1 MPVMTEY
8 EALHTGR
15 IAMKAS
21 DIMVSNVITIGVNA
35 TVHDVAQLLVEK
47 RISAVPVVGGKGE
60 LLGIV
65 SEGDLLRRAEVGTE
79 KRRSWWLEAW
89 MSKEALAN
97 DFVKSH
103 ARKATDV
110 MTRRVVTAKPD
121 TSLGEI
127 ATLLEKNGIKR
138 VPIVAGGK
146 VVGIVSRSNLIQA
159 LASTTKANGPQLQVD
174 DATIREKVMAQL
186 KMRPWAKPWL
196 VNVVVQDGTV
206 NLWGVVDS
214 QAEKDAA
221 RVAVET
227 TPGVRAVSDHLVTWP
242 IVADFD

>member
-1 MPVMTEY
+1 MTEY

-21 DIMVSNVITIGVNA
+21 DIMVSNVITIGINA

-47 RISAVPVVGGKGE
+47 RISAVPVVSGKGE

-159 LASTTKANGPQLQVD
+159 LASTPKANGPQVQVD

-186 KMRPWAKPWL
+186 RMRPWAKPWL

>member
-1 MPVMTEY
+1 
-8 EALHTGR
+8 
-15 IAMKAS
+15 
-21 DIMVSNVITIGVNA
+21 
-35 TVHDVAQLLVEK
+35 
-47 RISAVPVVGGKGE
+47 
-60 LLGIV
+60 
-65 SEGDLLRRAEVGTE
+65 
-79 KRRSWWLEAW
+79 

>member
-1 MPVMTEY
+1 
-8 EALHTGR
+8 
-15 IAMKAS
+15 MKAS
-21 DIMVSNVITIGVNA
+21 DIMVSNVITIGVDA
-35 TVHDVAQLLVEK
+35 TVYDVAELLVEK
-47 RISAVPVVGGKGE
+47 RISAVPVVSAKGE

-89 MSKEALAN
+89 TSKEALAN

-103 ARKATDV
+103 SRKATDI
-110 MTRRVVTAKPD
+110 MTRRVITARPD

-127 ATLLEKNGIKR
+127 ATLLEQNGIKR
-138 VPIVAGGK
+138 VPIVTGGK

-159 LASTTKANGPQLQVD
+159 LASATKANGPQARVD

-186 KMRPWAKPWL
+186 KTRPWTKPWL

-227 TPGVRAVSDHLVTWP
+227 TPGVRAVSNHLVTWP
-242 IVADFD
+242 TVADFD

>member
-1 MPVMTEY
+1 MTEY
-8 EALHTGR
+8 ETLHTGR

-127 ATLLEKNGIKR
+127 ATLLEQNGIKR

-159 LASTTKANGPQLQVD
+159 LASATKTNGPQAKVD
-174 DATIREKVMAQL
+174 DATIREKVMEQL